1 MTSNEFWLVRN
12 LKLLL
17 SLLFEFFFFPLVF
30 YTWSRTCSLV
40 FAHVPTWLSKCHDLA
55 CLMIPNNG
63 CTTSNSF
70 CLYFLSSLVTVQ
82 QLTHRF
88 FPWLA
93 ATLEG
98 LVCTCYLLLK
108 WRFFQM
114 KPSLFCIFTYVLCLI
129 KFQLVIVYWNIYWIL
144 NFFHKFRDHILKICH
159 LLNKIW
165 IILENIY

>member
-1 MTSNEFWLVRN
+1 MFFIIYQLCLFLLTMTSNEFWLVRN

-17 SLLFEFFFFPLVF
+17 SLLFEFFFFFSLVF
-30 YTWSRTCSLV
+30 YTWSRTCFLV
-40 FAHVPTWLSKCHDLA
+40 FAHVPTWPSKCHDLA

-82 QLTHRF
+82 PLTHRF

-93 ATLEG
+93 AALEG

-108 WRFFQM
+108 WRFFSNETFFVLYLHLCSVLDQVSTGD
-114 KPSLFCIFTYVLCLI
+114 SL
-129 KFQLVIVYWNIYWIL
+129 
-144 NFFHKFRDHILKICH
+144 LKH
-159 LLNKIW
+159 LLNIKF
-165 IILENIY
+165 LS